1 MSEYTRQIIQPM
13 QVSDTNKILNTI
25 RKIYYKFKMPRKNV
39 SILISVKVKIKIEPS
54 EVSTYSRTLASI

>member
-1 MSEYTRQIIQPM
+1 MYI
-13 QVSDTNKILNTI
+13 NAKILNTI

-39 SILISVKVKIKIEPS
+39 SILISVKVKIKREPS